1 MFTHINISGYLTDE
15 PYKAIGTGGRY
26 AYVFIKPF
34 YNDSIQ
40 MEEFARIGYFTIK
53 YLDKF
58 ELDPDVGLDKNNP
71 QHAFPQILFLPNIGS
86 FYSLEDKPDLL
97 ERFEADT
104 NKMLDNF
111 KKQGINA
118 LLASDG

>member
-1 MFTHINISGYLTDE
+1 MV
-15 PYKAIGTGGRY
+15 A

-53 YLDKF
+53 YLDRF

-71 QHAFPQILFLPNIGS
+71 RHSFPQIWFVPNIGS

-97 ERFEADT
+97 ERFEAEADI
-104 NKMLDNF
+104 NRMLDNF
-111 KKQGINA
+111 KKRGINA
-118 LLASDG
+118 LLAPDV